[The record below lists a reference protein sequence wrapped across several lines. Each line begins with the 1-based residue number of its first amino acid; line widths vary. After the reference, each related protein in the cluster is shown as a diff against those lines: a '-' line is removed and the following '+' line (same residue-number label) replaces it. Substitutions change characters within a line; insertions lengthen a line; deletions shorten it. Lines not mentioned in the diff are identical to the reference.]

1 MNHSN
6 LMKKSLFMLFVV
18 MTACLFFACS
28 GPVNTPTQTPA
39 PASAPDAAE
48 ELPGTSWVFVKEFTA
63 QEIYDMEAYY
73 ESGVDIRYYED
84 VLNGLTINY
93 KYYFMADGKAY
104 YEGEYETAFK
114 DGVTEQDKS
123 IVRAQIAA
131 RCNKTTFTWA
141 ASEDAVSGTITIA
154 TNDYE
159 ITGVLDDEKL
169 TVTYPA
175 ALADLS
181 FLNLG
186 AETEDVT
193 IECAQG
199 YIAKVDGI
207 LINFGIT
214 ESDFTDLGAAF
225 TAGSDYTLDGKV
237 LNFTDSG
244 LDTLLVVMDNAVAI
258 MAYNG
263 EMVLPVPSS
272 YIGSRTDDRITFAGD
287 LNGLILDIPTDCTES
302 HDGKIITLTA
312 AGAQKL
318 PWL

>member
-1 MNHSN
+1 MNHFN
-6 LMKKSLFMLFVV
+6 FMKKGSFVLFILIA
-18 MTACLFFACS
+18 ACVLFACS
-28 GPVNTPTQTPA
+28 DPVNTPAPTPA
-39 PASAPDAAE
+39 TAPDAAE
-48 ELPGTSWVFVKEFTA
+48 DLPGTAWVFEKEFTA
-63 QEIYDMEAYY
+63 QEITDMDSYY
-73 ESGVDIRYYED
+73 ESDIEIRYYVD

-104 YEGEYETAFK
+104 YEGEYETTFK
-114 DGVTEQDKS
+114 DGVPEQDKS

-131 RCNKTTFTWA
+131 RCNKTPFTWT

-159 ITGVLDDEKL
+159 ITGVLDAEKL
-169 TVTYPA
+169 TITYPA
-175 ALADLS
+175 ALAELS

-207 LINFGIT
+207 LISFGIT
-214 ESDFTDLGAAF
+214 ESDFNDLGAAF

-244 LDTLLVVMDNAVAI
+244 FDTLLFVMDEAVAI
-258 MAYNG
+258 LVYNG
-263 EMVLPVPSS
+263 EMVLPIQSS
-272 YIGSRTDDRITFAGD
+272 YIGNRTDDRITFAGD
-287 LNGLILDIPTDCTES
+287 LSGLILDIPTDCTES